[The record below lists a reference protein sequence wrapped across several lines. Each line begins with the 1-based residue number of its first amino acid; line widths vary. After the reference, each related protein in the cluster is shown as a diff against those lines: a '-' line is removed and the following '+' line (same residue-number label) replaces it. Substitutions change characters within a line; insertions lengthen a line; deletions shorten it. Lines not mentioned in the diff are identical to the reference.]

1 MSTCLFTFRTPPGYS
16 LSAATFGRPVQLAV
30 GARRPWLD
38 MAGTRRD

>member
-1 MSTCLFTFRTPPGYS
+1 MSIYLFTFRTPPGHS
-16 LSAATFGRPVQLAV
+16 PSAARFGRPVQLAV